1 MRQSHGMLEGI
12 QVRLHEAREKMGGG
26 SRESATPVPAKIKV
40 SQQTHKAF
48 FLWPN
53 QTLDET

>member
-1 MRQSHGMLEGI
+1 MLEGI